1 MGEQLKMKMPL
12 VLASASPRRSELLQE
27 AGYEFEII
35 TPDVEEAH
43 DESLTCEELTIEN
56 AKRKALAVARMRPD
70 AVVIGAD
77 TLVYL
82 DLIPIAKP
90 RDMEDAAA
98 MLRRLSG
105 RTHEVCTGVAIV
117 SAGGAEVL
125 TFHVVSEVTFKALTE
140 ELIRDYHSRIEPL
153 DKAGAYAIQD
163 ESAMII
169 ESVQGS
175 WSNVKGLPMERLRV
189 ELDHLVKPIEARII
203 AARSSAQ

>member
-1 MGEQLKMKMPL
+1 MPL
-12 VLASASPRRSELLQE
+12 ILASASPRRSELLQE
-27 AGYEFEII
+27 AGYPFEVIA
-35 TPDVEEAH
+35 PDVEEAH
-43 DESLTCEELTIEN
+43 DESLSCEDLTIEN
-56 AKRKALAVARMRPD
+56 ARRKALAVARLRPE

-82 DLIPIAKP
+82 DHIPIAKP

-117 SAGGAEVL
+117 KAGGSAL
-125 TFHVVSEVTFKALTE
+125 RTFHVISKVTFKVLTE
-140 ELIRDYHSRIEPL
+140 EVIRDYHSKIEPL

-169 ESVQGS
+169 ESVHGS
-175 WSNVKGLPMERLRV
+175 WSNVKGLPMERLQA
-189 ELDHLVKPIEARII
+189 ELVRFVQ
-203 AARSSAQ
+203 STQ

>member
-1 MGEQLKMKMPL
+1 MPHSASEELKTRMPL
-12 VLASASPRRSELLQE
+12 ILASASPRRSELLRE
-27 AGYEFEII
+27 AGYQFEVIA
-35 TPDVEEAH
+35 PEVEEAH
-43 DESLTCEELTIEN
+43 DESLSCEELTIEN

-82 DLIPIAKP
+82 DHIPIAKP

-105 RTHEVCTGVAIV
+105 RKHEVCTGVAIA
-117 SAGGAEVL
+117 SAGGAELL
-125 TFHVVSEVTFKALTE
+125 TFHVVSDVTFKVLSEDT
-140 ELIRDYHSRIEPL
+140 IRDYHSRIEPL

-169 ESVQGS
+169 DSVQGS
-175 WSNVKGLPMERLRV
+175 WTNVKGLPMERLQA
-189 ELDHLVKPIEARII
+189 ELARFV
-203 AARSSAQ
+203 QPTQ

>member
-1 MGEQLKMKMPL
+1 MGDGLKTKVPL

-27 AGYEFEII
+27 VGYHFEII
-35 TPDVEEAH
+35 APEVDEAH

-82 DLIPIAKP
+82 DLVPIAKP

-98 MLRRLSG
+98 MLQRLSG
-105 RTHEVCTGVAIV
+105 RTHEVCTGVAIA
-117 SAGGAEVL
+117 SAGGAELL
-125 TFHVVSEVTFKALTE
+125 TFHVVSDVTFKPLTE
-140 ELIRDYHSRIEPL
+140 EIIRDYHSRIEPL

-169 ESVQGS
+169 DSVEGS
-175 WSNVKGLPMERLRV
+175 WSNVKGLPMERLGI
-189 ELDHLVKPIEARII
+189 ELERFVQE
-203 AARSSAQ
+203 

>member
-1 MGEQLKMKMPL
+1 ALI
-12 VLASASPRRSELLQE
+12 LASASPRRAELMQE
-27 AGYEFEII
+27 AGFEFEVIA
-35 TPDVEEAH
+35 PEVEEAH

-70 AVVIGAD
+70 AIVIGAD

-98 MLRRLSG
+98 MLRRLGG
-105 RTHEVCTGVAIV
+105 RTHEVCTGVAI
-117 SAGGAEVL
+117 AAKGGLKLL
-125 TFHVVSEVTFKALTE
+125 TFHVVSDVAFKVLSE

-163 ESAMII
+163 ESTMII
-169 ESVQGS
+169 DSVQGS
-175 WSNVKGLPMERLRV
+175 WSNVKGLPMERLGI
-189 ELDHLVKPIEARII
+189 ELDRFVEK
-203 AARSSAQ
+203 